1 MKTYHYILLLSVLL
15 ASCGTLK
22 KYDSKAVSI
31 DCSVIQCPTIAEL
44 DVQKNSISGSAEWQ
58 EKWFARS
65 IPLSVR
71 KGNLIA
77 ELTLQAKADVLVEP
91 RFTFEQGQAGRNSRK
106 LTVTGYPATF
116 KNFRSATPADFEL
129 LKSAELSQDIQLT
142 TRYKMKDLKRGIT
155 LPKPKTWLLK
165 K

>member
-1 MKTYHYILLLSVLL
+1 M
-15 ASCGTLK
+15 
-22 KYDSKAVSI
+22 
-31 DCSVIQCPTIAEL
+31 
-44 DVQKNSISGSAEWQ
+44 
-58 EKWFARS
+58 
-65 IPLSVR
+65 R

-77 ELTLQAKADVLVEP
+77 ELILQAKADVLVEP

-155 LPKPKTWLLK
+155 LPKPKTWLPKNNITTLNNTPRNVSNIPGGYLVK
-165 K
+165 ELFLYFFL